1 MPPYTGLGATGALT
15 RPSSAG
21 MLARMLTQL
30 LIAWIAAALGLWL
43 AARLLRGVRLTS
55 FADALWAGALLGILQ
70 WVLSGPL
77 FVLLGIGTLGIGFLF
92 WFLTRWV
99 VAAIVVL
106 LASRLSSRFE
116 VAGFFNALVTS
127 FIVAV
132 TGTLLRAVV

>member
-1 MPPYTGLGATGALT
+1 
-15 RPSSAG
+15 
-21 MLARMLTQL
+21 MLARMLMQL

-43 AARLLRGVRLTS
+43 AAQLLRGVRLGS
-55 FADALWAGALLGILQ
+55 FADALWAGALLGVLQ
-70 WVLSGPL
+70 WALSGPL
-77 FVLLGIGTLGIGFLF
+77 FVLLGIGTLGLGFLF

-116 VAGFFNALVTS
+116 VVGFFNALVTS

-132 TGTLLRAVV
+132 TGSLVRAAF